1 MDDRMQLVDT
11 RVVDLSTGI
20 DEIRL
25 TLTTLMRDQQAHR
38 EVAGGRGGRAGQ
50 RGGRGGRGDA
60 LRQPPLQPDFVDVDS
75 EDTLSDVHPFA
86 EDFAQEDV
94 PGRRQPRRRAEGF
107 RLARSPPPRAEAVF
121 PHPPFPNPTPEAA
134 HRPTGDRDVRRRH
147 DFRRA
152 EVADEFHHRWR
163 ATGRRELADSNGDFD
178 GENFHQGRR
187 FEESRRPLNANR
199 RFGEFYPAEYG
210 PNIFWADDFDNY
222 GQQRAQR
229 HHTVPDFHNQTCSS
243 NDLNS
248 LRTFVEHLESSID
261 GWDLDSSNCCGWP
274 GITCGFLSSSLNSTA
289 VVVTLHLT
297 RQRLTGNLS
306 ESLGN
311 LGHLRTLNLSHN
323 NLRGSIPQSLMSLP
337 NLETL
342 DLSYNDLSGSFPG
355 NINLPS
361 ITALNVSE
369 NEITGRVPVEICIN
383 STAIRAL
390 SAEDNFFSGFLP
402 VGFGNCSSLEELNLA
417 SNSLSGA
424 IPDDLFRLFNL
435 QRLDLRENHFS
446 GRLSGLM
453 GNLSSLVHVDLSS
466 NSLSG
471 NIPDIFDRLMQL
483 QYFSAQSNNFGGVI
497 PTTLSNSPTVVS
509 INLRNNSLS
518 GTIDLNCSALVNLVS
533 IDLASNQFHGSIPE
547 NLPNCTRLRVINF
560 ARITFSGQVPES
572 FVNFQS
578 LSYMSLSNSSLPNL
592 GRTLEIL
599 QHCKNLSTLVLTL
612 NFRDE
617 MMPNNVSLDFSGL
630 RTLVI
635 ANCRLTGRVPQW
647 LSGSKNLQLL
657 DLSWNRLEGSIPSW
671 FGNMWSLFY
680 LDLSNNSLT
689 GYIPLEITQMQS
701 LISGNISISMDESL
715 PNFPLF
721 VRRNQ
726 TRLKY
731 RRVVSFPPTLELGN
745 NFLTGPVWP
754 EFGNLRELHVLDLK
768 RNNLSGPIPSSL
780 SQMTSL
786 ETLDLSFNNLN
797 GTIPSSLTAL
807 TFLSS
812 FDVAHNSLSGPIPTD
827 GQFATFPKSSF
838 EGNDGLC
845 GDHGARPCPHE
856 FTPRVSIVRSRRR
869 DDTIVGMGVG
879 IGVGSVILF
888 ALVFVIFR
896 LSCRRTFVRQE
907 NVDDFA
913 VEKDVD
919 QVSSL
924 VILCP
929 IRDDDDKGT
938 IHLDDLLKATDDF
951 DQSNIIGCG
960 GFGLVY
966 RAVLSDGRKVAIKR
980 LSGDNFQMER
990 EFRAE
995 VETLSRAQHPNLV
1008 PLQGYCKH
1016 RGDCLLIYSYMEN
1029 GSLDYWLH
1037 EKPDGPASLDWGKRL
1052 RIACGAARGLAYLH
1066 QSCEPRI
1073 LHRDIKSSNILLDGM
1088 FEARLADFG
1097 LARLILPYDT
1107 HVTTDLVGT
1116 LGYIPPEYSQASVAS
1131 YKGDVYSFGV
1141 VLLELLTGK
1150 RPVDVCGPRCN
1161 RDLVAWVGE
1170 MKTQKR
1176 VGEVF
1181 DPLVYDKR
1189 HAHEMVSVF
1198 EIACVCLN
1206 KNPRTR
1212 PCTGKLVLW
1221 LDSIGSTSEFRPKDE
1236 LFS

>member
-1 MDDRMQLVDT
+1 METHASLKLGSRFLLGFSFTMASG
-11 RVVDLSTGI
+11 DLWLF
-20 DEIRL
+20 ERN
-25 TLTTLMRDQQAHR
+25 
-38 EVAGGRGGRAGQ
+38 
-50 RGGRGGRGDA
+50 
-60 LRQPPLQPDFVDVDS
+60 
-75 EDTLSDVHPFA
+75 
-86 EDFAQEDV
+86 V
-94 PGRRQPRRRAEGF
+94 PQTAPNGSAND
-107 RLARSPPPRAEAVF
+107 LA
-121 PHPPFPNPTPEAA
+121 PN
-134 HRPTGDRDVRRRH
+134 
-147 DFRRA
+147 
-152 EVADEFHHRWR
+152 W
-163 ATGRRELADSNGDFD
+163 
-178 GENFHQGRR
+178 
-187 FEESRRPLNANR
+187 
-199 RFGEFYPAEYG
+199 
-210 PNIFWADDFDNY
+210 
-222 GQQRAQR
+222 
-229 HHTVPDFHNQTCSS
+229 TCSS

-261 GWDLDSSNCCGWP
+261 GWDINSSNCCGWP
-274 GITCGFLSSSLNSTA
+274 GITCDFSSSSLNSTA

-306 ESLGN
+306 ESLSN
-311 LGHLRTLNLSHN
+311 LVHLRTLNLSHN
-323 NLRGSIPQSLMSLP
+323 NLQGQIPQSLMNLP

-342 DLSYNDLSGSFPG
+342 DLSYNDLSGSFPE

-361 ITALNVSE
+361 ITTLNISE
-369 NEITGRVPVEICIN
+369 NDITGRVPVEICIN

-390 SAEDNFFSGFLP
+390 SAEGNFFSGFLP

-424 IPDDLFRLFNL
+424 IHDDLFRLINL
-435 QRLDLRENHFS
+435 QKLDLRENQFS
-446 GRLSGLM
+446 GHLSGLI
-453 GNLSSLVHVDLSS
+453 GNLSNLVHLDLSS

-471 NIPDIFDRLMQL
+471 NIPDIFNRLTQL
-483 QYFSAQSNNFGGVI
+483 RYFSAQSNNFSGVI
-497 PTTLSNSPTVVS
+497 PTTLSNSPTIMS

-533 IDLASNQFHGSIPE
+533 LDLASNQFHGSIPE
-547 NLPNCTRLRVINF
+547 NLPNCTQLRVVNF
-560 ARITFSGQVPES
+560 ARITFSGQVPQS

-578 LSYMSLSNSSLPNL
+578 LSYLSLSNSSLTNL
-592 GRTLEIL
+592 SRTLEIL

-617 MMPNNVSLDFSGL
+617 MMPNNIGLDFSGL

-647 LSGSKNLQLL
+647 LSRSKNLQLL

-671 FGNMWSLFY
+671 FGNMSSLFY

-689 GYIPLEITQMQS
+689 GNIPIEITQMQS
-701 LISGNISISMDESL
+701 LISGNNISISMDESSL

-754 EFGNLRELHVLDLK
+754 EFGNLKELHILDLK

-780 SQMTSL
+780 SRMTSL
-786 ETLDLSFNNLN
+786 ETLDLSFNNLS

-807 TFLSS
+807 TFLST
-812 FDVAHNSLSGPIPTD
+812 FDVAHNSLFGPIPSE
-827 GQFATFPKSSF
+827 GQFATFSKSSF

-845 GDHGARPCPHE
+845 GAHAPRPCNHD
-856 FTPRVSIVRSRRR
+856 FTPRASIVRSRGREG
-869 DDTIVGMGVG
+869 TVVGMGVG
-879 IGVGSVILF
+879 IGVGSSIIIF
-888 ALVFVIFR
+888 ALVYLIF
-896 LSCRRTFVRQE
+896 CRRNFAGEE
-907 NVDDFA
+907 NSDDFDFT
-913 VEKDVD
+913 VDEKDLD
-919 QVSSL
+919 RVSSL
-924 VILCP
+924 VILCH
-929 IRDDDDKGT
+929 DKGT
-938 IHLDDLLKATDDF
+938 ICLDDLLKATDGF
-951 DQSNIIGCG
+951 DQSNIVGCG

-980 LSGDNFQMER
+980 LSGENFQMER

-995 VETLSRAQHPNLV
+995 VEALSRARHANLV
-1008 PLQGYCKH
+1008 PLQGYCKY

-1037 EKPDGPASLDWGKRL
+1037 EKPDGLASLDWGKRL
-1052 RIACGAARGLAYLH
+1052 KIACGAARGLAYLH
-1066 QSCEPRI
+1066 LSCEPRI

-1170 MKTQKR
+1170 MKAQKR
-1176 VGEVF
+1176 VAEVF
-1181 DPLVYDKR
+1181 DKSVYDER
-1189 HAHEMVSVF
+1189 YAREMVGVL
-1198 EIACVCLN
+1198 EIAFVCLS
-1206 KNPRTR
+1206 KNPRMR
-1212 PCTGKLVLW
+1212 PCTEKLVLW

-1236 LFS
+1236 FD